1 MCARSWEPQVA
12 PVRAAL
18 GPALLRWPSQMER
31 DGPRKPPSL
40 PPFSPWSHFRNE
52 GGGRKGS
59 LSSLLRFHLNG
70 GGDIINMM
78 APFISNRI
86 LLLLLLLPVLWAA
99 IAHNR
104 EGGKRL
110 FSL

>member
-1 MCARSWEPQVA
+1 M
-12 PVRAAL
+12 AL
-18 GPALLRWPSQMER
+18 ESYPL
-31 DGPRKPPSL
+31 PPSL
-40 PPFSPWSHFRNE
+40 LSSESLSERGAGE
-52 GGGRKGS
+52 KGLS